1 MCRPRESLIGHVTLG
16 PRPRPSPAQLVPHQE
31 SEPDDGNKQEASL
44 LGRAPETRRGPCLP
58 WLLAE
63 PRGLRGT
70 GQQWWLWG
78 TGGRSQTVPGG
89 RGGPCSEGRQAPVGG
104 RMSFS
109 TGPFKHYMS
118 ACHPRHC
125 ASGLYP
131 LLRAGLL
138 LVLRV
143 LCPPIPL
150 AAQLPELDGNKLL
163 ETGFRLKS
171 SLLST
176 ALHNA

>member
-1 MCRPRESLIGHVTLG
+1 
-16 PRPRPSPAQLVPHQE
+16 
-31 SEPDDGNKQEASL
+31 
-44 LGRAPETRRGPCLP
+44 
-58 WLLAE
+58 
-63 PRGLRGT
+63 
-70 GQQWWLWG
+70 
-78 TGGRSQTVPGG
+78 
-89 RGGPCSEGRQAPVGG
+89 
-104 RMSFS
+104 MSFS